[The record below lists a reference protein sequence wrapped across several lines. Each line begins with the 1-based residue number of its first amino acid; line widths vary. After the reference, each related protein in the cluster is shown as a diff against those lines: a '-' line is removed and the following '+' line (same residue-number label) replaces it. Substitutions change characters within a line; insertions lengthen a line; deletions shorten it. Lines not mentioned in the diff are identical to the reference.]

1 MLLHVL
7 ALQFLGI
14 SIPQE
19 IINITRL
26 SSTAKFILIVEK
38 DAAFQKLLDEDILN
52 KLGPLIIITVILLE
66 FSLGPVCEYLD
77 MFYFRAKV
85 IRT

>member
-7 ALQFLGI
+7 ARQFLGV

-26 SSTAKFILIVEK
+26 RSTAKFILIVEK
-38 DAAFQKLLDEDILN
+38 DAAFQKLLDDDILH
-52 KLGPLIIITVILLE
+52 KLGPLIIITVIVLE
-66 FSLGPVCEYLD
+66 FLLGRVCE
-77 MFYFRAKV
+77 
-85 IRT
+85 